1 MHQQQKFIFNKNQ
14 FNPYQQQKNY
24 NFNQQQPQTTP
35 IDENTLID
43 SLKYV
48 TEKYPNLVNIN
59 QSYYGLSQTVK
70 NQFNPRFFVIKSF
83 TEEDIHKVYTS

>member
-14 FNPYQQQKNY
+14 FNPNQHKNY
-24 NFNQQQPQTTP
+24 NFNQQQNPQP
-35 IDENTLID
+35 SPVDENTLID

-59 QSYYGLSQTVK
+59 QSYFGLTQTVK

-83 TEEDIHKVYTS
+83 TEEDIHKV